1 MEEILK
7 KSGLQIAELIRKK
20 KISVAEVYQMHAKL
34 IERFN
39 PVLNAV
45 VESKIDDGLQ
55 KAKQLDDNLEKQNLS
70 ENVSDKPYY
79 GVPYTCK
86 EMISVK
92 GYHRTGGNYFHK
104 DIVVDETGTSVERV
118 ENAGMVLLGTTNVP
132 EYGFWFETKNT
143 IYGRTTNPYNEKKT
157 SGGSSG
163 GEGAIIGLG
172 ASPIGIGSDIGGSI
186 RIPAFF
192 CGIFGHKPS
201 YKLVPLTGHFP
212 NLNQAMSSL
221 TPDSYPLT
229 SIGPMARRSED
240 LLPVLRI
247 IAGADGIDNQV
258 VKNHQALLNKK
269 AQLKKVYVL
278 SDPIIHG
285 TTRTNAEIKKTVE
298 TAAQYFE
305 QLGYPVVEIKTGFFK
320 DALMMWSS
328 RLSAVKR
335 TSFGELISPKKPINP
350 LEELSKIIMGKSKH
364 TLPAFIL
371 SQLDGKVLDQE
382 SLERNQEKLR
392 LFQSELNQ
400 LLGEDAVLLFPTQPR
415 SAPYHNQLFL
425 SPFDFVYAGIF
436 NALEVPVTQVP
447 MGLDSSKMPIGVQ
460 VVGSWGNDV
469 LTIKVA
475 SELES
480 AFGGWQP
487 PEFYT

>member
-1 MEEILK
+1 MEEVLK
-7 KSGLQIAELIRKK
+7 KSGLQLGELIKSK
-20 KISVAEVYQMHAKL
+20 KISVEEVFRIHSQL
-34 IERFN
+34 ISRFN

-45 VESKIDDGLQ
+45 VENNSEQGLV
-55 KAKQLDDNLEKQNLS
+55 KAKKLDNDLKNHDLKS
-70 ENVSDKPYY
+70 KPYY

-86 EMISVK
+86 EMISVN
-92 GYHRTGGNYFHK
+92 GFHRTGGNYYRK
-104 DIVVDETGTSVERV
+104 DEVANETGTTVERV
-118 ENAGMVLLGTTNVP
+118 NDQDMVMLGTTNVP
-132 EYGFWFETKNT
+132 EFGFWFETKNT
-143 IYGRTTNPYNEKKT
+143 IYGRTKNPYNEKKT

-212 NLNQAMSSL
+212 NSKSSL
-221 TPDSYPLT
+221 AQLSESEYPLT
-229 SIGPMARRSED
+229 SIGPMVRRAED
-240 LLPVLRI
+240 LLPMMKI
-247 IAGADGIDNQV
+247 MSGADSIDKQAVN
-258 VKNHQALLNKK
+258 NHKEILNKK
-269 AQLKKVYVL
+269 PVLKKVYVL
-278 SDPIIHG
+278 SDPMIHG
-285 TTRTNAEIKKTVE
+285 TTRTNSEIKKAVE
-298 TAAQYFE
+298 NAAQYLE
-305 QLGYPVVEIKTGFFK
+305 QLGHPVVEIKSGFFK
-320 DALMMWSS
+320 DALILWSS
-328 RLSAVKR
+328 RLSGSKR
-335 TSFGELISPKKPINP
+335 SSFGELISPNKTINP
-350 LEELSKIIMGKSKH
+350 LEELSKLILGKSNH

-371 SQLDGKVLDQE
+371 SQLDGRVQNAE
-382 SLERNQEKLR
+382 SIERNLEKLR
-392 LFQSELNQ
+392 LFKSELNQ
-400 LLGEDAVLLFPTQPR
+400 LLGEHAVLLFPTQPR

-447 MGLDSSKMPIGVQ
+447 MGLDSSQMPIGVQ

-475 SELES
+475 NELES